1 VHDDEF
7 TARPDVG
14 RVVTI
19 ARHVGLGDVR
29 PDATLRLDAL
39 ARFLQDV
46 ADRDAA
52 TAELESGVWVL
63 RRLTVQLARTPRFRT
78 DLTLHTWCSGIGP
91 RWAERRTTVCRDAR
105 VCVDA
110 VGLWVH
116 IDPSTGAPI
125 PLPPGFDE
133 RWGPT
138 ANGRRVRASLRHGP
152 PPADGRAEKWP
163 LRAADV
169 DVLGH
174 INNAAYW
181 IPVEEELARRGRPRV
196 TRAEIEFRGGLDGD
210 ERVEILTVDTHDG
223 FGSWCRVDGDIRAS
237 ALVACAP

>member
-1 VHDDEF
+1 
-7 TARPDVG
+7 
-14 RVVTI
+14 
-19 ARHVGLGDVR
+19 
-29 PDATLRLDAL
+29 
-39 ARFLQDV
+39 
-46 ADRDAA
+46 
-52 TAELESGVWVL
+52 
-63 RRLTVQLARTPRFRT
+63 
-78 DLTLHTWCSGIGP
+78 
-91 RWAERRTTVCRDAR
+91 VCRDAR